1 MANLSIQLR
10 TMKRILI
17 LLLALMPIIA
27 SAQGFQIDEGAIKW
41 QKIYESDMT
50 ISDIYKCIVVSNDFY
65 DIQLLS
71 DCIVAKSRPVKYV
84 PEEYGFRWGNSNTL
98 LLNGAIGP
106 IFLQIDVK
114 EGRYRVT
121 AKDISVTD
129 VTSGDIV
136 PRGSVIKLE
145 EVALDKGIPNNMMT
159 SQFAPIFDH
168 FLNRLTSFYKVDDD
182 W

>member
-65 DIQLLS
+65 DIQILS

-129 VTSGDIV
+129 ITSGDIV
-136 PRGSVIKLE
+136 PKGSVVRLE
-145 EVALDKGIPNNMMT
+145 EVALNNGVPNNMMT

-168 FLNRLTSFYKVDDD
+168 FLNRLTSFNKVEDD